1 MNIDSCYPLVEADDV
16 YKNIR
21 DQKLQYINREAA
33 KTSVLS
39 LDKIDEFEYLT
50 VEEILLLMP
59 SQVIKQTEFTY
70 SSLGKAFEKQTKN
83 WKAWKKK
90 TSQSFRI
97 FKVFW
102 KAIKWTRKE

>member
-1 MNIDSCYPLVEADDV
+1 MNIDSCYPSVEADV

-33 KTSVLS
+33 KRSVLS
-39 LDKIDEFEYLT
+39 LDKIDKFEYLT

-70 SSLGKAFEKQTKN
+70 F
-83 WKAWKKK
+83 
-90 TSQSFRI
+90 QSFRI
-97 FKVFW
+97 FKVF
-102 KAIKWTRKE
+102 

>member
-1 MNIDSCYPLVEADDV
+1 MNIDSCYPSVEADDV

-21 DQKLQYINREAA
+21 DQKLQYINGEAA
-33 KTSVLS
+33 KRSVLS
-39 LDKIDEFEYLT
+39 LDKIDKFEYLT

-70 SSLGKAFEKQTKN
+70 F
-83 WKAWKKK
+83 
-90 TSQSFRI
+90 QSFRI